1 MGVGKADL
9 ADCMPRRIMCTCRSI
24 LIKKHWVALGVD
36 LKAHKITILDSNI
49 QLRKD
54 TSIYAELQP
63 LAAMLPYLFKQAN
76 SSRAPI
82 MLHPFPIDRLHGIPQ
97 VTSPF
102 DSGVVSV
109 FLIHAHAAGGIEE
122 CVEFDVAALN
132 QEVKK
137 LVSII
142 ILVGVAS

>member
-1 MGVGKADL
+1 M
-9 ADCMPRRIMCTCRSI
+9 
-24 LIKKHWVALGVD
+24 ALGVD

-109 FLIHAHAAGGIEE
+109 FLIHAHATGGIEE
-122 CVEFDVAALN
+122 CVDFDVAAFN
-132 QEVKK
+132 QEVKN
-137 LVSII
+137 LVSTI